1 MEGAR
6 GRRGGGVARS
16 AAEDGVRHHQARAR
30 FFSKVGDAD
39 RGAQPRRRRG
49 GGVAPL
55 ASLSISESHREV
67 CIPSSSAAVE
77 GTAGETSPPVSDAAL
92 EVWRRWLRAST
103 RRSLSSFMDQAS
115 SETHAPPPTPRPSP
129 PRVLPPPPLSA
140 ARRAKGCRTAVSSAS
155 LSRNYSTSSTN
166 SQSPPEP
173 RDSCRDDRSLDIWYT
188 AKEFVKKYPVVL
200 FAQPTDTHSQFHR
213 WVYQEWFKPTVRSL
227 LKCVSDHH
235 ASNLEFQEIT
245 TENVK
250 IFCNADAPQFI
261 PRIKIYCETRKAT
274 YEGRKQNFVQTGELI
289 TELIK
294 SSVDNPTEVLDLLS
308 EDIKDKLSMLKNPD
322 LSHDADP
329 RQCGVYILV
338 NHPSMLRREMQSPF
352 YLACYDL
359 LMSVD
364 KRIANRAF
372 RKLPYKNWQSRA
384 LQHPLLKDHL
394 INRRSSYGRDKYHQA
409 RYHRNVASH
418 KTSWKSKYK
427 AEEVD
432 EIIHHHFPMIL
443 TRLMKVLSKMKLL
456 IRLTLHNFFG

>member
-173 RDSCRDDRSLDIWYT
+173 RD
-188 AKEFVKKYPVVL
+188 
-200 FAQPTDTHSQFHR
+200 
-213 WVYQEWFKPTVRSL
+213 
-227 LKCVSDHH
+227 
-235 ASNLEFQEIT
+235 
-245 TENVK
+245 
-250 IFCNADAPQFI
+250 
-261 PRIKIYCETRKAT
+261 
-274 YEGRKQNFVQTGELI
+274 
-289 TELIK
+289 
-294 SSVDNPTEVLDLLS
+294 
-308 EDIKDKLSMLKNPD
+308 
-322 LSHDADP
+322 
-329 RQCGVYILV
+329 
-338 NHPSMLRREMQSPF
+338 
-352 YLACYDL
+352 
-359 LMSVD
+359 
-364 KRIANRAF
+364 
-372 RKLPYKNWQSRA
+372 
-384 LQHPLLKDHL
+384 
-394 INRRSSYGRDKYHQA
+394 
-409 RYHRNVASH
+409 
-418 KTSWKSKYK
+418 
-427 AEEVD
+427 
-432 EIIHHHFPMIL
+432 
-443 TRLMKVLSKMKLL
+443 
-456 IRLTLHNFFG
+456 RLTLENLYK